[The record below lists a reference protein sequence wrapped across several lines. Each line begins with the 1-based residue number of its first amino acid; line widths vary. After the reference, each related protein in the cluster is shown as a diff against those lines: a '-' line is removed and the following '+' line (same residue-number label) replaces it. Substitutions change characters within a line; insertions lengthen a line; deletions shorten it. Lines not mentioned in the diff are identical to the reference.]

1 MAVLSDFDRERS
13 SQGPVIHG
21 QDWKLSMKPHLTR
34 DRLYRSIAG
43 AASMLVLCGIAI
55 FAVSRH
61 FAA

>member
-1 MAVLSDFDRERS
+1 
-13 SQGPVIHG
+13 
-21 QDWKLSMKPHLTR
+21 MKPHLTR

-61 FAA
+61 FAV